1 MKRKNILVFLAI
13 MSCMTIGLVVPVAVV
28 RAVGHGIEITSPSNN
43 SVVTNVFRTVMNS
56 GEIKYLT
63 FAYRI
68 ENYDG
73 YYYTYKVL
81 LDGEAQDDL
90 VDTSF
95 NENTEIVMKYYI

>member
-1 MKRKNILVFLAI
+1 M
-13 MSCMTIGLVVPVAVV
+13 MSCMTIGLLVPVTVV
-28 RAVGHGIEITSPSNN
+28 RAAGHGIEITSPSNN
-43 SVVTNVFRTVMNS
+43 SVVTNVFRTAMNS
-56 GEIKYLT
+56 GETKYLT